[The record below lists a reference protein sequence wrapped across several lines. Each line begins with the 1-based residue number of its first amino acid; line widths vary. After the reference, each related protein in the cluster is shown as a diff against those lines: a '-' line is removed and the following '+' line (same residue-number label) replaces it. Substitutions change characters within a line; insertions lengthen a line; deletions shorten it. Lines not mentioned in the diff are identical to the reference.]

1 MKIAIGS
8 DHRGYNVKQ
17 ELIKIIDDKGYQ
29 YHDYGSSAEESVDYP
44 DVARVVAEAVACG
57 EYERGILVCGT
68 GIGVCITANK
78 IRGIRAA
85 LCHNAFCARR
95 SRQHNDSNILCL
107 GGDVTME
114 PVEDIVQAFL
124 DTPFEGGRHQT
135 RVDKIIQI
143 EG

>member
-44 DVARVVAEAVACG
+44 DVTRVVAEAVACG

-78 IRGIRAA
+78 YQDIRAA
-85 LCHNAFCARR
+85 LCWNQELASLA
-95 SRQHNDSNILCL
+95 RQHNNANVICIPARFVDFETAI
-107 GGDVTME
+107 DMIQV
-114 PVEDIVQAFL
+114 FL
-124 DTPFEGGRHQT
+124 NTAFEGGRHQN
-135 RVDKIIQI
+135 RVNKIPR
-143 EG
+143 G